1 MVQGHDAGGGF
12 GALALSSGALA
23 LSSGALALSSGALAL
38 SSGAMWKLVIK
49 GKFH

>member
-23 LSSGALALSSGALAL
+23 LSSGALALSSGA
-38 SSGAMWKLVIK
+38 MWKLVIK

>member
-1 MVQGHDAGGGF
+1 MVQGHDAGRGF
-12 GALALSSGALA
+12 GALA